1 VTSLKTD
8 VAGLKTDFAQFKV
21 EVKGALAEILD
32 RLPPKA
38 A

>member
-1 VTSLKTD
+1 MTDFKTEVTAEIT
-8 VAGLKTDFAQFKV
+8 GLKGT
-21 EVKGALAEILD
+21 LAEILD